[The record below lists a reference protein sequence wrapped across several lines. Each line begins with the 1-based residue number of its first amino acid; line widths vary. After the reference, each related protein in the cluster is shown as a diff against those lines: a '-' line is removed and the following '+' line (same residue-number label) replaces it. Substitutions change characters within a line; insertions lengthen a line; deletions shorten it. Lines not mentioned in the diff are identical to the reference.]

1 MDLGSVYVE
10 WWMEGDIHSVC
21 QSVRTVWLTKKGGAA
36 LIQIQRSSA
45 HFLRLTKVTEW
56 SVHLFMEKSLPA

>member
-1 MDLGSVYVE
+1 
-10 WWMEGDIHSVC
+10 MEGDIHSVC

-56 SVHLFMEKSLPA
+56 GMHLFMEKSLPA